1 MVKQCFKLPPYVTQ
15 LSLNQLIQVEL
26 SHVWGKHLNNQSQ
39 MERSVTL
46 FSSTVQNIKTKA
58 EILFELY
65 KHNAIKSLD
74 IRIF

>member
-1 MVKQCFKLPPYVTQ
+1 MVKQSPKLPPYVTQ

-39 MERSVTL
+39 MERSLTL
-46 FSSTVQNIKTKA
+46 FSSTLQNIKTKA
-58 EILFELY
+58 AIFFEFY
-65 KHNAIKSLD
+65 KNNFIKSLD